1 MTQLSRL
8 EWVVLNQT
16 VKNRNHFIFAT
27 VPLTA
32 PDIAIKKKEE
42 LLKSVSEEL
51 GKSIPKP
58 YKIPSTIRAVSENLE
73 FHMNNA
79 VDAYLNCSRA
89 SKAGRTNKK
98 ATELNED

>member
-1 MTQLSRL
+1 MLTKQ
-8 EWVVLNQT
+8 EEYFINCHI
-16 VKNRNHFIFAT
+16 KNRSHFLFST

-32 PDIAIKKKEE
+32 PDIAIKRKEE
-42 LLKSVSEEL
+42 LLKSVSEKL

-73 FHMNNA
+73 FNMNNA

-89 SKAGRTNKK
+89 SKAGRK
-98 ATELNED
+98 AKDQEEAEDD